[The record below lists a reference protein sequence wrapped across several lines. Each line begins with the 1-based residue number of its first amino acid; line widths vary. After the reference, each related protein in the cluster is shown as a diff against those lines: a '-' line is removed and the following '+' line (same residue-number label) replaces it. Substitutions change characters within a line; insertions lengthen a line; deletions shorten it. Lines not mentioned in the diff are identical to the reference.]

1 MDLFH
6 GYSEAKLDSMAAV
19 MGRCSFRAGEPIVTQ
34 GRTGLKRYKDSYDG
48 IFFILKGEV
57 RCLPCPGLALAG
69 ARPPPGVRIEYDSA
83 FRFCGGKPC
92 SHPRALLVSGQVAV
106 FKAVEPRKMKPKKND
121 FMERLSSPNSALATP
136 PVETIT
142 LPSQAPNARGAFYDA
157 AGNLL
162 TYSQFKDI
170 KDQECAD
177 RRGAMAK
184 KKEEDK

>member
-1 MDLFH
+1 
-6 GYSEAKLDSMAAV
+6 
-19 MGRCSFRAGEPIVTQ
+19 
-34 GRTGLKRYKDSYDG
+34 
-48 IFFILKGEV
+48 
-57 RCLPCPGLALAG
+57 
-69 ARPPPGVRIEYDSA
+69 
-83 FRFCGGKPC
+83 
-92 SHPRALLVSGQVAV
+92 
-106 FKAVEPRKMKPKKND
+106 MKPKKND

-184 KKEEDK
+184 KKEEDKQAWLQARIEKIAEKTAEALIPEAVSEVVSLKEGGNKMGGIGELYVSPHPHPTAL